1 MNLIYFHNSELN
13 SQFNYQSC
21 KLQTYSHPHVTAGG
35 VFQLNKVCRYGLKFT
50 ELMTIKSLKL
60 FKVKCQINLYKG
72 RINYYLAK
80 CHIYPGN
87 DFKYIISAA
96 APSCRGCRGPGL
108 GPPCCPASDTP
119 PSRRRK
125 MESANPSWKVTQL

>member
-50 ELMTIKSLKL
+50 ELMTIKSECKTLKL
-60 FKVKCQINLYKG
+60 DVKSTYIRGELIIIWRNVISIRG
-72 RINYYLAK
+72 TM
-80 CHIYPGN
+80 
-87 DFKYIISAA
+87 KYIISAA
-96 APSCRGCRGPGL
+96 VPWCRGCRGPGR
-108 GPPCCPASDTP
+108 GPPCCPACDTP